1 MKEKNHRCLNIKKI
15 QQEKPV
21 ITISSQDAL
30 KDVTPLALDE
40 SVIRG
45 EKKITVSIINKDFG
59 CGKMC
64 AWGYHFGR

>member
-45 EKKITVSIINKDFG
+45 EKKITVSNYK
-59 CGKMC
+59 
-64 AWGYHFGR
+64 